1 MRRAV
6 RSKRVRQIRL
16 RRRPPVSCAEHA
28 GLTYADVAGAGVR
41 VRRHGPITESARR
54 GRKHGDRWRLRHGG
68 PRRLDVRI
76 VTFRR
81 GEELGLGIRDD
92 RGVIDVAA
100 AATELGLDVPVTP
113 EGVVSGRPEKV
124 WLAPGDEVVVEIGP
138 LGRLANRMVEDR
150 P

>member
-1 MRRAV
+1 M
-6 RSKRVRQIRL
+6 
-16 RRRPPVSCAEHA
+16 
-28 GLTYADVAGAGVR
+28 
-41 VRRHGPITESARR
+41 
-54 GRKHGDRWRLRHGG
+54 
-68 PRRLDVRI
+68 RI

-113 EGVVSGRPEKV
+113 EGVVLGRPEQA